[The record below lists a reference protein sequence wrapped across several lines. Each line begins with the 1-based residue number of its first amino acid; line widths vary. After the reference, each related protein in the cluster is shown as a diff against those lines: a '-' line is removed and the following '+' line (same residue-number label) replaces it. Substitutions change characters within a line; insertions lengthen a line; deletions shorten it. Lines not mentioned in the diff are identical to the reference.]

1 MRKLPFTEQLVGAI
15 SLDLAIALA
24 LGDKFFIEGLILLEQ
39 FPKLGVLALDSPV
52 RLPEFLIFNLEPND
66 LFFER
71 LVLLLVALRILLDV
85 RAVKQAVHGLLA
97 GVKLALALLAL
108 HGGIGQYGLRLVLQG
123 IG

>member
-39 FPKLGVLALDSPV
+39 FPKFGVLALDSPV

-97 GVKLALALLAL
+97 GVKLALTLFALQ
-108 HGGIGQYGLRLVLQG
+108 GGIGQYGLRLVLQG